1 MQESHLKL
9 KEIIWEITGE
19 CRNGCEYCGSKEVS
33 KIKTP
38 SHEEIMRIAISIADY
53 PPEQIDISGGDPL
66 LIPYSTHVK
75 IVQLFESKEIV
86 CKILANPKSI
96 RHLQK
101 TQSSE
106 YVLEL
111 FKLYKWV
118 GISINTPEELSIFK
132 DFDYDKFRNYTI
144 ITNFNIVNLYD
155 YDTIEKFVIEQKV
168 PWMVQFTVYPKEN
181 NMLAIYEHES
191 AFDKLKMKIHS
202 SIAKKVDVIISD
214 NATTFACG
222 AGKASIGILYNGDV
236 VPCLSMR
243 SWHPNLESEVQ
254 GNVFGNSLAAIWKAG
269 FDKYRFGCFECCK
282 DVCKSKIIL
291 DTLNIPFEVIHEEK
305 EPKDK
310 FKEILKD
317 LEERVKKGQ
326 AKPWEKT
333 PIVAM
338 YAVSPGGGSVM
349 YAVSPGIG
357 GTMAYAVYPGTGTY
371 VYAVPYDRGTNI
383 LLYAVFDRSNGDFE
397 QYTLTT
403 NNSGNIN
410 TEITLNNPEKD
421 ENKSSDEENE
431 KKEE

>member
-38 SHEEIMRIAISIADY
+38 SHHEIMNIAAAIAEY

-66 LIPYSTHVK
+66 LVSLETHSE
-75 IVQLFESKEIV
+75 ITALFESKGIV
-86 CKILANPKSI
+86 AKILANPQSI

-101 TQSSE
+101 SKDSR
-106 YVLEL
+106 YVLDV
-111 FKLYKWV
+111 FNLYKWV
-118 GISINTPEELSIFK
+118 GISINTPVELKMFK
-132 DFDYDKFRNYTI
+132 EFYENLSSLDRFRNFTV

-155 YDTIEKFVIEQKV
+155 YETIEQFVIEQKV
-168 PWMVQFTVYPKEN
+168 PWMVQFTVYPKGNEL
-181 NMLAIYEHES
+181 LAIYGHES

-202 SIAKKVDVIISD
+202 SIAKKVEVIISD

-254 GNVFGNSLAAIWKAG
+254 GNLFEVSLKGIWELG
-269 FDKYRFGCFECCK
+269 FREYRFGCFECCK
-282 DVCKSKIIL
+282 DVCKNKIIL

-305 EPKDK
+305 EPMDK

-317 LEERVKKGQ
+317 LEEKMKKS
-326 AKPWEKT
+326 KT
-333 PIVAM
+333 SPPSISPIVAM
-338 YAVSPGGGSVM
+338 YAVSPGSGTVM
-349 YAVSPGIG
+349 YAVFPGNGGVTPIYSVPAG
-357 GTMAYAVYPGTGTY
+357 GTVAYAVYPPSGTY
-371 VYAVPYDRGTNI
+371 MYAVNSGFGNI
-383 LLYAVFDRSNGDFE
+383 RLLYGVDMGQSS
-397 QYTLTT
+397 Y
-403 NNSGNIN
+403 
-410 TEITLNNPEKD
+410 EISNPENDSKNVSDNESD
-421 ENKSSDEENE
+421 ENN
-431 KKEE
+431 KK